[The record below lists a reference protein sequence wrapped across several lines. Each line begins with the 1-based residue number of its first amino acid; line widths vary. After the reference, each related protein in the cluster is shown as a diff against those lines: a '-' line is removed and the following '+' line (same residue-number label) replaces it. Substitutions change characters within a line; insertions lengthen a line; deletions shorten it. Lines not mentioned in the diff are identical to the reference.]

1 MTQKVTVAI
10 DAMGG
15 DHAPHAVIEG
25 ISRSAKSD
33 RDLSFLVFGDEQQIN
48 PLLAKFPHLRD
59 RVTVTH
65 TDVVV
70 LPDDKP
76 RDAMREQTRW

>member
-33 RDLSFLVFGDEQQIN
+33 RDRPFWCLVTN
-48 PLLAKFPHLRD
+48 SKLTPC
-59 RVTVTH
+59 
-65 TDVVV
+65 
-70 LPDDKP
+70 
-76 RDAMREQTRW
+76 

>member
-33 RDLSFLVFGDEQQIN
+33 QDLSFFGVWGRTSN
-48 PLLAKFPHLRD
+48 
-59 RVTVTH
+59 
-65 TDVVV
+65 
-70 LPDDKP
+70 
-76 RDAMREQTRW
+76 